1 MRPRGLR
8 ALRFL
13 WIYIFP
19 LVAPWVILIAVNAA
33 PPSLPFRESI
43 PEERWL
49 PDHCTWDCHNRGC
62 RHAPVLP
69 AVITGDR
76 YIFGATIRG
85 LYALGS
91 LFTSDRFKG
100 YGIANLA
107 VFCVAWPALMYA
119 LWVSAWRQREELR
132 RLREKAGERP

>member
-1 MRPRGLR
+1 MFSRGRR

-19 LVAPWVILIAVNAA
+19 LVVPWVILIAVNAA
-33 PPSLPFRESI
+33 PPTLPFRVSI

-69 AVITGDR
+69 AVITGDS
-76 YIFGATIRG
+76 YLFGATIRG

-91 LFTSDRFKG
+91 LFSSDRFKG
-100 YGIANLA
+100 YGIANIA
-107 VFCVAWPALMYA
+107 VFCVAWPALMVA

-132 RLREKAGERP
+132 RLRGKAGGPS

>member
-1 MRPRGLR
+1 MGSGVRRS
-8 ALRFL
+8 LRFL

-19 LVAPWVILIAVNAA
+19 LAVPWVMLFGVNAA
-33 PPSLPFRESI
+33 PPALPLRTSI
-43 PEERWL
+43 PEERFQA
-49 PDHCTWDCHNRGC
+49 DHCTWDCHNRGC

-91 LFTSDRFKG
+91 LFTKDKFKG
-100 YGIANLA
+100 YGIANIA
-107 VFCVAWPALMYA
+107 VFCVAWPALMYG
-119 LWVSAWRQREELR
+119 LWVVVWRQREKLR
-132 RLREKAGERP
+132 RLRGEGGR